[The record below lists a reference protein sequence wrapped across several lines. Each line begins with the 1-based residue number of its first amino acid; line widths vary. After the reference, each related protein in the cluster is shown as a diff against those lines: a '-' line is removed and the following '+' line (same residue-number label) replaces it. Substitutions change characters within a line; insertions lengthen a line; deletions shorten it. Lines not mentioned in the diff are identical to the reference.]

1 MSSPRDLMF
10 SRIKFPWT
18 LKIHCWG
25 GLGSQLFAWAMAEE
39 LARKGF
45 PRKIELILHTSGVT
59 RRESEIDQLD
69 SRIKISKVRDFSV
82 ANSQEL
88 KTFKNRNFLN
98 KAFLASMLEKLGI
111 VIFTEDFNRIS
122 PWTLQLRSHYSHR
135 SIGDQ
140 TVLLAR
146 DILQRSNTQLIQH
159 ADTALHYRLGDLL
172 TLNEKTYIHP
182 ERLVPLLNQIRSS
195 VNSKDFGVDVYSD
208 SLEIALD
215 KLEHVDKNCFFR
227 SYQDSAWNTISSL
240 STYRNFIATNSK
252 ISIWVILLRLT
263 HDVEGFI
270 FAPQELEL
278 NLRSILNDSNK
289 LGKITFY

>member
-1 MSSPRDLMF
+1 MNNPKKLKF
-10 SRIKFPWT
+10 SRIRFPWS
-18 LKIHCWG
+18 LRIHCWG

-39 LARKGF
+39 LTLKGF

-59 RRESEIDQLD
+59 RRESEIDQLN

-88 KTFKNRNFLN
+88 KTVKNRNILN
-98 KAFLASMLEKLGI
+98 KAFLASILGKLGI

-135 SIGDQ
+135 SIGEQ
-140 TVLLAR
+140 TVLLASN
-146 DILQRSNTQLIQH
+146 ILQPSNTQVIQR

-172 TLNEKTYIHP
+172 TLNEKTHILP
-182 ERLVPLLNQIRSS
+182 ERLLPLLNQIRGS

-215 KLEHVDKNCFFR
+215 KLRHVDKNSFFM
-227 SYQDSAWNTISSL
+227 SCHDSAWNTISSL

-270 FAPQELEL
+270 FAPQELES
-278 NLRSILNDSNK
+278 NLSSILNDSNK